1 VAAAECTDWDGVT
14 TRDVYKPA
22 IVTARDG
29 LADAARSNDWVRVL
43 EALETRSEWV
53 NATRLGSRSGYAP
66 LHQAAWHGADR
77 EVVLRLL
84 DLGAWRMLRT
94 SSGERPADIAMARG
108 HAHLADLLEPVVIQ
122 QVPAGT
128 LAALERRFHVLIEE
142 VTDGLAARLQLKLPQ
157 LEILTELS
165 AGSRVQFPV
174 PGMYGGFSFWLEE
187 DALIVESWSRVV
199 GGSGKRHRID
209 ADGTTL
215 LEAGFV

>member
-1 VAAAECTDWDGVT
+1 VAAAEGTDWDGVT

-22 IVTARDG
+22 IVEARDR

-43 EALETRSEWV
+43 EALETRSKWV

-84 DLGAWRMLRT
+84 DLGAWRTLRT
-94 SSGERPADIAMARG
+94 SSGERAADIAMARR

-165 AGSRVQFPV
+165 PGACMYFPFPV
-174 PGMYGGFSFWLEE
+174 CTADS
-187 DALIVESWSRVV
+187 A
-199 GGSGKRHRID
+199 SGWRKTR
-209 ADGTTL
+209 
-215 LEAGFV
+215 

>member
-1 VAAAECTDWDGVT
+1 
-14 TRDVYKPA
+14 
-22 IVTARDG
+22 
-29 LADAARSNDWVRVL
+29 
-43 EALETRSEWV
+43 
-53 NATRLGSRSGYAP
+53 
-66 LHQAAWHGADR
+66 
-77 EVVLRLL
+77 
-84 DLGAWRMLRT
+84 MLRT
-94 SSGERPADIAMARG
+94 TSGERAADIAVARG
-108 HAHLADLLEPVVIQ
+108 HAHLLDLLEPAVRQ
-122 QVPAGT
+122 PVPTGT